1 MLKPDK
7 GADKIYGFFAKR
19 LSRMFKF
26 TESITWI
33 LLKRNVKFWICALI
47 IAIVLSLTLIGP
59 YLTHYR
65 PLDVTTPRLPPL
77 SSGSPF
83 GTDNLGYDVFSATV
97 YGLRVSLMVG
107 LIAAVIAT
115 AIGTIL
121 GLIAGY
127 KGGLAD
133 SIIDG
138 ATNILIALPAAF
150 IMIMVGAFYLQMGE
164 APSALREIRNMAFL
178 GSMIGILMWH
188 WTAKAV
194 RSHVAAL
201 KISDYVIVSK
211 LSGNSDLKIIL
222 KEIIPNIASYIVLV
236 FVIQLANAL
245 VTIVTLEFLG
255 IKASDWSL
263 FARVMQWLQ
272 MGVLHAH
279 LWWVFLIPGA
289 IIVAFIASLYLIVL
303 SLDEVFNPRLRRV

>member
-1 MLKPDK
+1 M
-7 GADKIYGFFAKR
+7 
-19 LSRMFKF
+19 
-26 TESITWI
+26 
-33 LLKRNVKFWICALI
+33 V
-47 IAIVLSLTLIGP
+47 VLGLTLFGP
-59 YLTHYR
+59 YLTSYR

-77 SSGSPF
+77 SPGSPF

-107 LIAAVIAT
+107 LVVATIAT

-133 SIIDG
+133 SIIDS
-138 ATNILIALPAAF
+138 ATSILIALPAAF
-150 IMIMVGAFYLQMGE
+150 IMIMVGAFYLQAEGG
-164 APSALREIRNMAFL
+164 PSALREIRNMIFL

-194 RSHVAAL
+194 RSQVAAL
-201 KISDYVIVSK
+201 KVSDYVVASK

-222 KEIIPNIASYIVLV
+222 KDVIPNIASYIVLV

-255 IKASDWSL
+255 IKASEWSL

-303 SLDEVFNPRLRRV
+303 SLDEVFNPRLRRL